1 MRTRRM
7 SSKITYPRRSDQNCH
22 YSWHV
27 LFLLVSDISDGL
39 FYKTDDNI
47 VLTFTR
53 LNLQEECDMLSVR
66 AAQDAATIHEL
77 QMCLELEREGTDW

>member
-1 MRTRRM
+1 M
-7 SSKITYPRRSDQNCH
+7 
-22 YSWHV
+22 
-27 LFLLVSDISDGL
+27 DGL
-39 FYKTDDNI
+39 FYKTDDNV

-77 QMCLELEREGTDW
+77 QMCLELEREGTD